1 MSRRDKIKK
10 RNADIK
16 TKFDSLYNVKRVRF
30 DDCIKQLSDEF
41 YLAEDYIRNKILKIK
56 SD

>member
-30 DDCIKQLSDEF
+30 DDCIKQLSF
-41 YLAEDYIRNKILKIK
+41 CFIGWIDYVL
-56 SD
+56 